1 MFTEKREKISKKLLR
16 WNKSTIFAIQ
26 KAILKKYTMGKSIKK
41 TRIQDED
48 LEMVAGDGSIKIGND
63 SKEPFPSIT
72 PNRWQRD

>member
-1 MFTEKREKISKKLLR
+1 
-16 WNKSTIFAIQ
+16 
-26 KAILKKYTMGKSIKK
+26 MGKSIKK

-72 PNRWQRD
+72 PNRWLRD